1 MINSVDVPTHLNAAT
16 VFVDANAQAG
26 RQNKVAIYYN
36 NEQIT
41 YGQVLRD
48 VNRTGNAFKRLG
60 LDLEQRVFLLLLDCP
75 EFVYTFFGA
84 MKIGAVP
91 VPTNTNLKP
100 HDYAHMLN
108 DSRAKILVVN
118 EELLPLVEPIKGEL
132 KFVTHTVVV
141 GKAQPGHLAFS
152 DLIASERDELTPAD
166 TSKDDVA
173 FWLWSSGSTGP
184 SKGAVHLHHDMLY
197 CADLYARNILGID
210 ERDIAYSVAKLYF
223 AYGLGNALYF
233 PFRVGGSAVLFPGRF
248 EPRKAFEIIQR
259 YRPTL
264 FFAAPTAYAA
274 MLAVEG
280 AERAFDLA
288 SVRLCVSAGEN
299 LPAAIYERWK
309 QKFGIDILDGIGSTE
324 ALHIY
329 LSNRVGRIKPG
340 SSGEL
345 VPGYEAKIVDEEGR
359 PVRAGEIGDLWVK
372 GESIATYYWNQH
384 ERTKRSFVGEWFLSG
399 DKYVRD
405 EDGIF
410 WYRGRSDDML
420 KVGGQWVSPVEV
432 EAALIQH
439 PAVLESGVV
448 GTKDQDELVKPLAF
462 VVLKPGQVSSAAL
475 AKELQEFVKGK
486 IAAYKYPRW
495 IEFVSEL
502 PKTAT
507 GKIQRFKLRAAET
520 AKTRS

>member
-1 MINSVDVPTHLNAAT
+1 MRTSVDVPTRMNAAT
-16 VFVDANAQAG
+16 VFVDANVQAG

-36 NEQIT
+36 DRQIT

-60 LDLEQRVFLLLLDCP
+60 LDLEQRAFLLLLDCP
-75 EFVYTFFGA
+75 EFVYSFFAA

-100 HDYAHMLN
+100 YDYAHMLN
-108 DSRAKILVVN
+108 ESRAKILVVN
-118 EELLPLVEPIKGEL
+118 EELLPVVEPIKSDL
-132 KFVTHTVVV
+132 RFVKHTVVV
-141 GKAQPGHLAFS
+141 GKAQPGQLAFD
-152 DLIASERDELTPAD
+152 DLIGSERDELAPAD

-197 CADLYARNILGID
+197 CADLYARNILEIT
-210 ERDIAYSVAKLYF
+210 ERDIVYSVAKLYF

-233 PFRVGGSAVLFPGRF
+233 PFRVGGTTVLFPGRF
-248 EPRKAFEIIQR
+248 EPRKTFEIIQR
-259 YRPTL
+259 FRPTL

-280 AERAFDLA
+280 AEKAFDLA
-288 SVRLCVSAGEN
+288 SMRLCVSAGEN

-309 QKFGIDILDGIGSTE
+309 QKVGVDILDGIGSTE

-329 LSNRVGRIKPG
+329 LSNRIGRIKPG

-359 PVRAGEIGDLWVK
+359 PVPDGEIGDLWVK
-372 GESIATYYWNQH
+372 GESIAAYYWNQH
-384 ERTKRSFVGEWFLSG
+384 ERTTRSFVGEWFLSG
-399 DKYVRD
+399 DKYVHD
-405 EDGIF
+405 TDGIF

-448 GTKDQDELVKPLAF
+448 GAKDQDELVKPLAF
-462 VVLKPGQVSSAAL
+462 VVLKPGQVPSEAL

-495 IEFVSEL
+495 VEFVQEL

-507 GKIQRFKLRAAET
+507 GKIQRFKLRDAET
-520 AKTRS
+520 VKARS